1 VQLTFK
7 LAIQAAMLTTALMAA
22 SAQAAPTVTFKS
34 LRSVTADNGIV
45 PPLFIESTNA
55 LGGFNQSLTVDGGVP
70 PSGQLAPTSTASQ
83 VSDIGA
89 LTFSGLLGVNT
100 DAQQQSI
107 SADSS
112 SVFRMLI
119 KLSDTFEL
127 SGFANFFA
135 EKTVK
140 TKADALFLLRDSTNS
155 TILDG
160 SSANPFGLFSGVL
173 DAGEYTLDA
182 QVFSRNIDGTTGTGV
197 ASLDFSFAFT
207 PVGDVPPPPNGV
219 PEPGSLA
226 LMLAGALAFGAMR
239 KRR

>member
-100 DAQQQSI
+100 DARQQSI

-112 SVFRMLI
+112 SVFRSRI
-119 KLSDTFEL
+119 TLSDTFEL

-135 EKTVK
+135 ETTVK
-140 TKADALFLLRDSTNS
+140 TKADALFFLRKGTS

-160 SSANPFGLFSGVL
+160 SSANPFGPFSGVL
-173 DAGEYTLDA
+173 DAGEYTFEA
-182 QVFSRNIDGTTGTGV
+182 QVFSRNIGGTIGTGV

-226 LMLAGALAFGAMR
+226 LMLAGAMAFGTMR